1 MWFAAELS
9 VFAKVVDLG
18 SFSGAAR
25 TLGVPKGAVSRLVQ
39 ALERRVGTPLLT
51 RTTRRI
57 ALTPAGRAL
66 LPYSVAIATQTEA
79 ARRALAPLKS
89 QPRALRVLADPAYGR
104 LLLGPLVP
112 RFLERYP
119 DIPLEVDTAGV
130 LPPDPDGPWDVLIQN
145 GPPIQEGLVGTP
157 LGAPPVI
164 LCATPAYL
172 AKHPAPQQPEDLAA
186 HSLLIASAEAGEL
199 RLQHGERRAALRVA
213 PRLLVNDPA
222 LIHAA
227 TAAGAG
233 IGVLPEFLCRQGLAL
248 GKLTR
253 VLPGWQVADLLWLH
267 AVTDLRRAAQAP
279 VRSLV
284 EFLVANM
291 VPALSHSA

>member
-1 MWFAAELS
+1 M
-9 VFAKVVDLG
+9 
-18 SFSGAAR
+18 
-25 TLGVPKGAVSRLVQ
+25 
-39 ALERRVGTPLLT
+39 
-51 RTTRRI
+51 
-57 ALTPAGRAL
+57 
-66 LPYSVAIATQTEA
+66 
-79 ARRALAPLKS
+79 APLVE

-112 RFLERYP
+112 RFLERFP
-119 DIPLEVDTAGV
+119 DIPLELDTAHATPG
-130 LPPDPDGPWDVLIQN
+130 PDSSWDVLIQN
-145 GPPIQEGLVGTP
+145 GQPHGEGLVGTP

-172 AKHPAPQQPEDLAA
+172 GKHGTPQKPAELEG

-199 RLQHGERRAALRVA
+199 HLQHGERHEALRVA

-227 TAAGAG
+227 TAAGSG

-253 VLPGWQVADLLWLH
+253 VLPAWHVADLLWLH
-267 AVTDLRRAAQAP
+267 AVTDLRRASLRP
-279 VRSLV
+279 VRALID
-284 EFLVANM
+284 FLVANM
-291 VPALSHSA
+291 VPALSSAS

>member
-1 MWFAAELS
+1 MWLAAELA

-18 SFSGAAR
+18 SFSAAAR
-25 TLGVPKGAVSRLVQ
+25 TLQVSKVAVSRMIQ
-39 ALERRVGTPLLT
+39 ALEQRVGTALLT

-66 LPYSVAIATQTEA
+66 LPYSVAIAAQTEA
-79 ARRALAPLKS
+79 ARRALAPLMAE
-89 QPRALRVLADPAYGR
+89 PRALRVLADPAYGR

-119 DIPLEVDTAGV
+119 EIPLEVDTATA
-130 LPPDPDGPWDVLIQN
+130 LPVDPEGPWDVLIQN
-145 GPPIQEGLVGTP
+145 GPPTQPGLVGTP

-164 LCATPAYL
+164 LCATPGYL
-172 AKHPAPQQPEDLAA
+172 TKHGVPQQPADLAT

-199 RLQHGERRAALRVA
+199 RLQSGERRAALRVA

-227 TAAGAG
+227 TAAGSG

-253 VLPGWQVADLLWLH
+253 VLPAWQVADLLWLH
-267 AVTDLRRAAQAP
+267 AVTDLRRAPLAP
-279 VRSLV
+279 VRALV

-291 VPALSHSA
+291 VPALSHAG

>member
-1 MWFAAELS
+1 MWLAAELS

-18 SFSGAAR
+18 SFSAAAR
-25 TLGVPKGAVSRLVQ
+25 TLGMPKVAISRLIQ
-39 ALERRVGTPLLT
+39 ALEQRVGTPLLT

-66 LPYSVAIATQTEA
+66 LPYSIAIGAQTEA
-79 ARRALAPLKS
+79 ARRALAPLTS
-89 QPRALRVLADPAYGR
+89 HSRALRVLADPAYGR
-104 LLLGPLVP
+104 LLLAPLVP

-119 DIPLEVDTAGV
+119 DIPLEVDTATP

-145 GPPIQEGLVGTP
+145 GAPSQEGLVGTP

-172 AKHPAPQQPEDLAA
+172 SKHGVPQQPADLSA

-199 RLQHGERRAALRVA
+199 RLQSGERRAALRVA

-233 IGVLPEFLCRQGLAL
+233 VGVLPEFLCRQGLAL

-253 VLPGWQVADLLWLH
+253 VLPGWQVADLLWIH
-267 AVTDLRRAAQAP
+267 AVTDLKRAAQAP

-291 VPALSHSA
+291 VPALSHAS

>member
-18 SFSGAAR
+18 SFSAAAR
-25 TLGVPKGAVSRLVQ
+25 TLGVPKVAVSRLIQ
-39 ALERRVGTPLLT
+39 ALEKRVGTPLLT

-66 LPYSVAIATQTEA
+66 LPYSAAIAAQTEA
-79 ARRALAPLKS
+79 ARRALAPLMS

-119 DIPLEVDTAGV
+119 DIPLEVDTAGI
-130 LPPDPDGPWDVLIQN
+130 LPADPDGPWDVLIQN
-145 GPPIQEGLVGTP
+145 GPPTQEGLVGTP

-164 LCATPAYL
+164 LCATPGYL
-172 AKHPAPQQPEDLAA
+172 AKHAAPQQPEDLAA

-267 AVTDLRRAAQAP
+267 AVTDLRRAAQTP

-291 VPALSHSA
+291 VPALSHSG

>member
-1 MWFAAELS
+1 M
-9 VFAKVVDLG
+9 
-18 SFSGAAR
+18 
-25 TLGVPKGAVSRLVQ
+25 P
-39 ALERRVGTPLLT
+39 
-51 RTTRRI
+51 TTK
-57 ALTPAGRAL
+57 P
-66 LPYSVAIATQTEA
+66 ATQ
-79 ARRALAPLKS
+79 
-89 QPRALRVLADPAYGR
+89 
-104 LLLGPLVP
+104 
-112 RFLERYP
+112 
-119 DIPLEVDTAGV
+119 VDTAGV

-145 GPPIQEGLVGTP
+145 GPPVQEGLVGTP

-172 AKHPAPQQPEDLAA
+172 AKHAAPQQPADLAV

-248 GKLTR
+248 GKLVR

-284 EFLVANM
+284 DFLVANM
-291 VPALSHSA
+291 VPALSHPG

>member
-18 SFSGAAR
+18 SFSAAAR
-25 TLGVPKGAVSRLVQ
+25 TLGVPKVAVSRLIQ
-39 ALERRVGTPLLT
+39 ALEQRVGTPLLT

-66 LPYSVAIATQTEA
+66 LPYSVAIGAQTEA
-79 ARRALAPLKS
+79 ARRALAPLMT

-119 DIPLEVDTAGV
+119 DIPLEVATATV
-130 LPPDPDGPWDVLIQN
+130 LPPDPAGPWDVLIQN
-145 GPPIQEGLVGTP
+145 GAPVHEGLVGTP

-172 AKHPAPQQPEDLAA
+172 LKHGLPQQPDELAA
-186 HSLLIASAEAGEL
+186 HSLLIASAEHDEL
-199 RLQHGERRAALRVA
+199 RLQSGERRAAVRVA

-253 VLPGWQVADLLWLH
+253 VLPSWQVADLLWLH
-267 AVTDLRRAAQAP
+267 AVTDLRRAALPP
-279 VRSLV
+279 VRALV

-291 VPALSHSA
+291 VPALSHAG